1 VILSND
7 DTFSVERAWLSSQ
20 AVGRS
25 ESGALTNTLQSYEK
39 EIIEKALA
47 ESNGKVAGPDGAAAR
62 LGMRRTTL
70 DARIKQLGIKRYTS
84 R

>member
-20 AVGRS
+20 VVGRS

-39 EIIEKALA
+39 EIIERLWRKATEKLLGQMA
-47 ESNGKVAGPDGAAAR
+47 QPPGSECGDDAGCEN
-62 LGMRRTTL
+62 
-70 DARIKQLGIKRYTS
+70 
-84 R
+84 

>member
-1 VILSND
+1 VPAAGCD
-7 DTFSVERAWLSSQ
+7 R
-20 AVGRS
+20 GRS
-25 ESGALTNTLQSYEK
+25 EWGALASTLKSFEK

-47 ESNGKVAGPDGAAAR
+47 DSNGRVAGGAAAK

-70 DARIKQLGIKRYTS
+70 DARIKQLNIKRYTI